1 MILIGESINIMTT
14 KIREAIKDRDP
25 KPIQE
30 MAIKQVE
37 GGAHYLD
44 INLGPA
50 KKEGPEMMKWVI
62 ETVEEVVDVPLSLD
76 TTNSEA
82 IEAGLKTVKK
92 AKPLI
97 NSISAQTER
106 LDKTLKL
113 AKSYQVPFIG
123 LILSDEGIPRDV
135 NERADVCL
143 RILTAAQEIDYPVEE
158 IWFDPIIFPV
168 SADQKQVVEAPE
180 FLKLLPDL
188 VGIPNPKT
196 TCGLSNVSNGSP
208 QELRPLL
215 NKVMLMI
222 LAEVNIYSAIV
233 NTMDAEFMATVK
245 QVEQHLA
252 QGKKPTEC
260 ITDTDVQKTLKVLR
274 NEVMYCHS
282 WLEL

>member
-14 KIREAIKDRDP
+14 KIREAIKDREP

-76 TTNSEA
+76 TTNPEA

-245 QVEQHLA
+245 QVEQYLA

-260 ITDTDVQKTLKVLR
+260 ITETDVQKTLKVLR